1 MHAWIANP
9 QWRGK
14 RTRHSRRMR
23 NQQFYVSDKRPI
35 RSQIVALAHPCS
47 DWVVLFPNSIFKN
60 LDYEVINSSWD
71 AFMVSAGDRL
81 PLYIM
86 ASSNE
91 NIFRVTSHLCRKF
104 TGHRWIP
111 LKKPVT
117 LSFDVSF
124 DLRPNKRLSKQWRR
138 RSFETPSRSV
148 WRHCNG
154 FVSVILQTLPIV
166 ASLLPSFHIV
176 HYSFVTWAWWC
187 LKSLAIRLFVQ
198 NFV

>member
-1 MHAWIANP
+1 M
-9 QWRGK
+9 K
-14 RTRHSRRMR
+14 TFS
-23 NQQFYVSDKRPI
+23 
-35 RSQIVALAHPCS
+35 ALPVIC
-47 DWVVLFPNSIFKN
+47 VENSP
-60 LDYEVINSSWD
+60 VIGE
-71 AFMVSAGDRL
+71 F
-81 PLYIM
+81 
-86 ASSNE
+86 
-91 NIFRVTSHLCRKF
+91 
-104 TGHRWIP
+104 P

-124 DLRPNKRLSKQWRR
+124 DLRPNTRLSKQWRR

-166 ASLLPSFHIV
+166 ASSLPSFHIV

-198 NFV
+198 NFVQNNNKGTRLSVQKLVQCNSKGTSKFHITGLWEGNPTVTGGFPSQRISNAETVFMSWRHNETGCSIKSDFHIPW